1 MLREEDAARRDA
13 SRGGGRAAVVDHGV
27 LEAVDHRRS
36 RRTAA
41 GQHGAAGARIV
52 GQAQPDPPLIAYVG
66 VHLLSFFLVNGDVN
80 TRTPTR
86 VRKAAETPMRAALS
100 KEVLL

>member
-1 MLREEDAARRDA
+1 MAF
-13 SRGGGRAAVVDHGV
+13 SRQSTIA
-27 LEAVDHRRS
+27 
-36 RRTAA
+36 
-41 GQHGAAGARIV
+41 AAGARRLV
-52 GQAQPDPPLIAYVG
+52 STALREPAPSLIAHVG
-66 VHLLSFFLVNGDVN
+66 VHLLSFFWVNGDVN